1 MSGRTP
7 PSKESRLTAL
17 HKMASTDDTHMQALC
32 VSALSILQ
40 ENLSKKTAAVLGVD
54 MTLIA
59 HWGSAPSPNVSQ
71 RIPLALGM
79 LLLSPV
85 NRERVAAQGSQSGVL
100 KAIVAAARAANKY
113 KQMHAALAMCIAA
126 RGVAAAS
133 VLIQLGQGPQP

>member
-1 MSGRTP
+1 
-7 PSKESRLTAL
+7 
-17 HKMASTDDTHMQALC
+17 MASTDDTHMQALS
-32 VSALSILQ
+32 VSAMGILQ
-40 ENLSKKTAAVLGVD
+40 ENLSRKTAAVLSVD
-54 MTLIA
+54 LALIA

-85 NRERVAAQGSQSGVL
+85 NRERVAAPGNQSGVL

-126 RGVAAAS
+126 RGVGAAS
-133 VLIQLGQGPQP
+133 VLIQLGESPSTSLGFRVLGFRV